1 LDYRIEKLKPF
12 IGETVMTI
20 KKKKLNEKA
29 MLAHFQISCWTGR
42 TKDSKVSQEVTLTK
56 NADGDAGAWWT
67 YLVPKKALREVYR
80 TAAICRSTHWKFT
93 LPWQDGGCRIL
104 PSAMYLDYKAAMR
117 EVVNNF
123 DEAVGDFIK
132 HYPTIMGE
140 SQKRLGKLSQNKKL
154 PSAST
159 LKTKFGHR
167 GDLFPLPVV
176 ADFRID
182 LADETADL
190 QKQMEASINS
200 ITTKAMSSVWER
212 LHELVDKIEETLK
225 EPKKIFRDTLISNL
239 KDFCEL
245 LPKLN
250 ITDDSNLEAMR
261 KEAVSKLTQLKP
273 GNLRDSKTDRRK
285 ASKDAKDFL
294 AKMKSYTNQ

>member
-1 LDYRIEKLKPF
+1 
-12 IGETVMTI
+12 MTL

-42 TKDSKVSQEVTLTK
+42 TKDSQVSHEVTLTK

-67 YLVPKKALREVYR
+67 YLVPKRALKDVYR

-93 LPWQDGGCRIL
+93 LPWQDGGSRIL

-117 EVVNNF
+117 VVTNNF
-123 DEAVGDFIK
+123 DEAVSDFIK
-132 HYPTIMGE
+132 EYPAIMAA
-140 SQKRLGKLSQNKKL
+140 SQKRLGQLSQNKSL

-159 LKTKFGHR
+159 LKTKFGHHT
-167 GDLFPLPVV
+167 DVFALPSQP
-176 ADFRID
+176 DFRFND
-182 LADETADL
+182 LSSDDL
-190 QKQMEASINS
+190 NDLNDQANKSITN

-212 LHELVDKIEETLK
+212 LHELVDKIEGTLK
-225 EPKKIFRDTLISNL
+225 QPKKIFRDTLITNL
-239 KDFCEL
+239 TDFCEL
-245 LPKLN
+245 LPKMN

-273 GNLRDSKTDRRK
+273 GNLRDDKTKRRQ

-294 AKMKSYTNQ
+294 AKMKDYR